1 MTMIAID
8 HMFWVHRV
16 FIAGWVMA
24 AALLAAAS
32 AQADSTQSRIQCKI
46 SSGGPPD
53 LVIQVCNNV
62 IQFGHEASSRFAEA
76 YVVRGRAF
84 HAKGEYEQA
93 IADYSEALKNEPGNV
108 LAMQGRGDACFA
120 KKDYDRAIAD
130 YSAAIWLTPNN
141 FRLYQDRAQAYE
153 MKAQY
158 DRAIA
163 DYSEVIR
170 MQPRLAA
177 TYIDRCHVR
186 LISNRELPQA
196 LADCNEALRLVP
208 SDIAARDYR
217 GLAHLRLGHYDK
229 AIVDYDAVLK
239 ASSIRATALYGRG
252 VAKRKQ
258 GDNVGSQ
265 EDMTAARLIR
275 PDIVDEFIR
284 LGVK

>member
-1 MTMIAID
+1 MILIAID
-8 HMFWVHRV
+8 RRFWVHRV

-53 LVIQVCNNV
+53 LVIQVCNDV

-84 HAKGEYEQA
+84 HAKGEYERA

-108 LAMQGRGDACFA
+108 LAMQGRGNACFA

-170 MQPRLAA
+170 MQPRL
-177 TYIDRCHVR
+177 
-186 LISNRELPQA
+186 
-196 LADCNEALRLVP
+196 
-208 SDIAARDYR
+208 
-217 GLAHLRLGHYDK
+217 
-229 AIVDYDAVLK
+229 
-239 ASSIRATALYGRG
+239 
-252 VAKRKQ
+252 
-258 GDNVGSQ
+258 
-265 EDMTAARLIR
+265 
-275 PDIVDEFIR
+275 
-284 LGVK
+284 